1 MSTHFGSSG
10 EQAPQAIVPVRPA
23 TSPTTAAAGDAPA
36 DLLRRTLGWRFPSR
50 RTLGVKVPSRR
61 TLTHFRLQEG
71 KHVGAE
77 VAGRSSMRHMRRLAA
92 ITAALVVALLAGS
105 GASAGAQTTV
115 PKAAG
120 DMPGVVTDWFYP
132 DDLGWV
138 EPNSN
143 CLHGENTYISQV
155 TSRWTTGQCRTPDPN
170 NAGYF
175 RYYDI
180 SQGPDN
186 WFFSVG
192 NVGGYTEFSDRWS
205 AATGWNVW
213 FRYPG
218 TGLPE
223 GDWRYLEISAT
234 PPGQATAAWVNI
246 LDYERSDPAD
256 AKTWL
261 TNDASARM
269 AMLQLQLQTFNIWGD
284 QHPYTTDTANGQANS
299 VGDAM
304 GQTNIAHNAFGPL
317 LGTDPTDQQF
327 RTAADMAAR
336 IAADQAGNID
346 TMEGQ
351 PGP

>member
-1 MSTHFGSSG
+1 MSTHLGSGG
-10 EQAPQAIVPVRPA
+10 EQAPQAIIPVHPA
-23 TSPTTAAAGDAPA
+23 TSATAAGASAPA
-36 DLLRRTLGWRFPSR
+36 DLLRHTLGFRLNSR
-50 RTLGVKVPSRR
+50 HTLGYKVPSGR

-77 VAGRSSMRHMRRLAA
+77 IEGRSSMRHLRRLAA

-105 GASAGAQTTV
+105 GASAGAQTTA
-115 PKAAG
+115 PKVAG

-132 DDLGWV
+132 DDLRWV

-170 NAGYF
+170 YAGYF
-175 RYYDI
+175 RYYDF

-186 WFFSVG
+186 WFFLVG

-234 PPGQATAAWVNI
+234 PPGQTTAAEWVNI
-246 LDYERSDPAD
+246 LDYERSDPAN

-269 AMLQLQLQTFNIWGD
+269 AMLQLQLQTFNIWGN
-284 QHPYTTDTANGQANS
+284 QHPYTTDTANGQTNS

-304 GQTNIAHNAFGPL
+304 AQTNIARNSFGQL

-327 RTAADMAAR
+327 HTAADAAAR
-336 IAADQAGNID
+336 IAADQTGNMD